1 MATLGVADEYEAFVV
16 QSRTGSTLVR
26 LPFSSLKWQRARN
39 RIAQHEVT
47 IAADDGGLECCGAFG
62 GLRAWSQMIQIVR
75 DGAII
80 ADGPI
85 VGFGRDPETG
95 NVTIR
100 AMDRLAITMK
110 RIVAITRV
118 GLQSAGAHFYQLLAD
133 AQIGNLAFDPYPL
146 NVPAA
151 VPFLTA
157 FDREYRAERLERV
170 SDCIDELARNT
181 NIFFTCVGD
190 TLYADELD
198 MRHALGIPVLYD
210 SLGHVAKSRARP
222 VLNEATTIN
231 IPRVEYDGMDMIS
244 TAYVG
249 GSNEGQSGAPIVG
262 QSDYWSGRFVT
273 GLLESGSMST
283 KAKSQSDVNAE
294 ALIRATEQA
303 TGVLTVED
311 ILLSPEFG
319 SEGMHGDLSNFLPG
333 AWLDLGYQDTC
344 TFMVPFTEVRY
355 EYRNL
360 VVGGQ
365 SVAGSA
371 LTPIIADRVSMVR
384 IEQID
389 GELNDEGVESVRV
402 AVMPT
407 AEWDGTLPTGWRDP
421 GAGED

>member
-85 VGFGRDPETG
+85 VGFDRDPETG

-133 AQIGNLAFDPYPL
+133 AQVGNLAFDPYPL

-190 TLYADELD
+190 TMY
-198 MRHALGIPVLYD
+198 
-210 SLGHVAKSRARP
+210 
-222 VLNEATTIN
+222 
-231 IPRVEYDGMDMIS
+231 
-244 TAYVG
+244 
-249 GSNEGQSGAPIVG
+249 
-262 QSDYWSGRFVT
+262 SD
-273 GLLESGSMST
+273 
-283 KAKSQSDVNAE
+283 
-294 ALIRATEQA
+294 
-303 TGVLTVED
+303 
-311 ILLSPEFG
+311 
-319 SEGMHGDLSNFLPG
+319 
-333 AWLDLGYQDTC
+333 
-344 TFMVPFTEVRY
+344 
-355 EYRNL
+355 
-360 VVGGQ
+360 
-365 SVAGSA
+365 
-371 LTPIIADRVSMVR
+371 
-384 IEQID
+384 
-389 GELNDEGVESVRV
+389 
-402 AVMPT
+402 
-407 AEWDGTLPTGWRDP
+407 
-421 GAGED
+421 